1 MQHDDDD
8 GCRAHMELDLDGGVL
23 SCLVLGSYGCTGS
36 DSEASQIMGINLW
49 ARGLVDLW
57 AHSLTGSRLI

>member
-1 MQHDDDD
+1 MQHGDEG

-49 ARGLVDLW
+49 A
-57 AHSLTGSRLI
+57 HSLTGSRLI